1 MTLQDLYKAVSQLG
15 FEDSLGDDSTE
26 RFIYAANRALIEV
39 NSLRPRRKRVDINP
53 RVPTHLLFSEP
64 KHIEKTETVTFTARN
79 AKSFYFEVSGEGS
92 FEVGLCKKDGST
104 ISVTSQSFSTKT
116 FDTRKGFIKYNE
128 AFIDN
133 LVKQDDT
140 FTGDVYIM
148 FSGDYSYSIRNLA
161 MYDRVY
167 SSNVADIPQYGEKIP
182 YNVSTLVTDFERFD
196 SPPLDLLGNHLYK
209 DYTIENNTLYL
220 PIEKQG
226 TYTVNYLHKVTKIP
240 LDAVVTNTS
249 TNADNIDLEEDLA
262 ALLPNLIA
270 AYVWLDDEPD
280 KSQYYYNLY
289 LQRAEYIRSQVR
301 SLNPVEFESVY
312 GW

>member
-15 FEDSLGDDSTE
+15 FEDSLGDDSTD

-39 NSLRPRRKRVDINP
+39 NSLRPRRKRVDINH
-53 RVPTHLLFSEP
+53 RVPTNLLFSEP
-64 KHIEKTETVTFTARN
+64 KQIEKTETLTFTARN

-92 FEVGLCKKDGST
+92 FEVGLCKADGST
-104 ISVTSQSFSTKT
+104 ISVTSKSFSTKT
-116 FDTRKGFIKYNE
+116 FDTFKGFIKYNE
-128 AFIDN
+128 AFIDS
-133 LVKQDDT
+133 LVEEDDT

-167 SSNVADIPQYGEKIP
+167 SSNTNDIPCYGEKIAYYVP
-182 YNVSTLVTDFERFD
+182 DLATDFERFD
-196 SPPLDLLGNHLYK
+196 SPPLDLLGNHLFK
-209 DYTIENNTLYL
+209 DYAIENNTLYL

-226 TYTVNYLHKVTKIP
+226 TYTVNYLHKVTLIP
-240 LDAVVTNTS
+240 TGSPVIGTGSTAV
-249 TNADNIDLEEDLA
+249 AIDLEDDLA